1 VKLFMDGVPQSQTAF
16 LLSPYGPQP
25 EKGHSVFPE
34 GEVKRLAERFDAA
47 GWQLM
52 IHAMGDGAVRLALDS
67 IEAAEKHNS
76 PPARGRR
83 HRIEH
88 VFLLDPADV
97 PRFAKLNV
105 TAAYQPTDVFL
116 PPDTPAAPE
125 DPARQPRE
133 GARWNAVRAAGGRA
147 AFGSDWPVFTMNALA
162 RIYAIANS
170 RRGDQRADV
179 RTLIDG
185 YTRQSAYVMFADDE
199 RGTLA
204 PGQLADL
211 AILSRDIIALPPRTA
226 ADLAVDVTLFD
237 GKVVYERRPSP

>member
-1 VKLFMDGVPQSQTAF
+1 
-16 LLSPYGPQP
+16 
-25 EKGHSVFPE
+25 
-34 GEVKRLAERFDAA
+34 
-47 GWQLM
+47 
-52 IHAMGDGAVRLALDS
+52 
-67 IEAAEKHNS
+67 
-76 PPARGRR
+76 
-83 HRIEH
+83 
-88 VFLLDPADV
+88 
-97 PRFAKLNV
+97 
-105 TAAYQPTDVFL
+105 
-116 PPDTPAAPE
+116 
-125 DPARQPRE
+125 
-133 GARWNAVRAAGGRA
+133 
-147 AFGSDWPVFTMNALA
+147 MNALA